1 MSDSASVKVRSMI
14 SMINDMERIGDIC
27 YQLSITIERKN
38 EQKTSFTPEIR
49 TSLEEMMSA
58 VQNALDIMS
67 GNLTSDYSQVTI
79 TDANEAEI
87 IINKMRDKLR
97 KEYLQK
103 IEKGEFKI
111 QTGMIY
117 NNLIHSL
124 EKVGDHVHNITEAI
138 TGN

>member
-1 MSDSASVKVRSMI
+1 M
-14 SMINDMERIGDIC
+14 
-27 YQLSITIERKN
+27 
-38 EQKTSFTPEIR
+38 
-49 TSLEEMMSA
+49 
-58 VQNALDIMS
+58 ALDILGGTS
-67 GNLTSDYSQVTI
+67 PYTANLLNNQNGLSSSYSVNGNTIAGVCTGSYTVTI

-138 TGN
+138 TVN